1 MQVLA
6 AIWLKPNESC
16 GDRKELIEFRNAFAV
31 IKTIGNHSQGE
42 GLNFRESLFTGLPIC
57 HDPRQVG
64 YLGNP
69 ATIIFTLKF
78 NPHDFILLMQVYLQA
93 KP

>member
-1 MQVLA
+1 MQERA
-6 AIWLKPNESC
+6 AIWLKANESC
-16 GDRKELIEFRNAFAV
+16 GDREELIEFRNAFAM
-31 IKTIGNHSQGE
+31 IETIGNDSQGK
-42 GLNFRESLFTGLPIC
+42 GLNFRESLFPGLPIC

-78 NPHDFILLMQVYLQA
+78 NPHDFILLIQVYLQA